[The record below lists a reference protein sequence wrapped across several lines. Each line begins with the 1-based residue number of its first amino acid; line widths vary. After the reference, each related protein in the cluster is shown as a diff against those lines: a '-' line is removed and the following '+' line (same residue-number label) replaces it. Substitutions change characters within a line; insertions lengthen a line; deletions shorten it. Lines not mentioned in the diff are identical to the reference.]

1 MKDILLTA
9 DLNNSDSISFSMQ
22 SKLLYS
28 INNWIIN
35 DSRYI
40 TGEDIQ
46 SVFLPLLRGMTPII
60 HATLSY
66 LLLEV
71 TTRVLLLYNNL
82 GGGGNSGQLNHEDY
96 IGDNGKQVDA
106 IADDSLICGILERA
120 PQDESGNED
129 IF

>member
-46 SVFLPLLRGMTPII
+46 SVFLPLLRAMTPII

-106 IADDSLICGILERA
+106 IADDSLICGIDRSFRK
-120 PQDESGNED
+120 QFN
-129 IF
+129 I

>member
-46 SVFLPLLRGMTPII
+46 SVFLPLLRAMTPII

-71 TTRVLLLYNNL
+71 TTRVLLLYNNP
-82 GGGGNSGQLNHEDY
+82 D
-96 IGDNGKQVDA
+96 
-106 IADDSLICGILERA
+106 ADDRR
-120 PQDESGNED
+120 SGRYCR
-129 IF
+129 